1 MIPASAACSA
11 KTWAASTAP
20 DWMGA
25 VTSSTSRPSGWPASA
40 RSFFAFAMSR
50 VRCGS
55 VGVPGSNGEYMS
67 LPTEPW
73 PEKTCSTICPRS
85 TTSRNA
91 SRTRASSNGAVSTRM
106 VNGSQL
112 PVSES
117 TVCNRGSVLTTST
130 RASGS

>member
-1 MIPASAACSA
+1 
-11 KTWAASTAP
+11 
-20 DWMGA
+20 
-25 VTSSTSRPSGWPASA
+25 
-40 RSFFAFAMSR
+40 
-50 VRCGS
+50 
-55 VGVPGSNGEYMS
+55 MS
-67 LPTEPW
+67 LPTVPW